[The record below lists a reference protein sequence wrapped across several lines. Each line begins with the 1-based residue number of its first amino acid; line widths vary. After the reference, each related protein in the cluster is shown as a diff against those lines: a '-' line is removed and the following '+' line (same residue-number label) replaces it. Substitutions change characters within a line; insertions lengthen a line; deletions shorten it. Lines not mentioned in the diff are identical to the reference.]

1 MKTKTI
7 MKRIASLTC
16 VLFATL
22 AMNAFG
28 QDGYVNFAA
37 GGHTVYDEFNT
48 PGTGVVAPSD
58 VTVTFLWALVGT
70 PDPLGSGVP
79 TNGVVNVGSAWS
91 TVSTMLSS
99 GWTVA
104 QDAGNGNAEP
114 DYAVIASGPAKGSFG
129 YGSFQ
134 LANTTGGDTYQLVVI
149 GWDNLTGANTLEQ
162 GMTGVVPV
170 GWSSSFDYWTGAQV
184 IDPTLTFNQSGMVP
198 FGVAADPVPEP
209 ATLALAGLGG
219 LATFFL
225 RRRIS

>member
-1 MKTKTI
+1 MALL
-7 MKRIASLTC
+7 ASIG
-16 VLFATL
+16 
-22 AMNAFG
+22 MNAFA
-28 QDGYVNFAA
+28 QDGYVLFNT
-37 GGHTVYDEFNT
+37 GSRTVYDEFTT
-48 PGTGVVAPSD
+48 PGTGVLSPGNVE
-58 VTVTFLWALVGT
+58 VTFLWALTGT

-79 TNGVVNVGSAWS
+79 TSGVTYTANNWNTISS
-91 TVSTMLSS
+91 MISS
-99 GWTVA
+99 GWDVA
-104 QDAGNGNAEP
+104 EDAGNGNVEA
-114 DYAVIASGPAKGSFG
+114 DVAAIASGVLKGHAIYNSG
-129 YGSFQ
+129 NSFQ